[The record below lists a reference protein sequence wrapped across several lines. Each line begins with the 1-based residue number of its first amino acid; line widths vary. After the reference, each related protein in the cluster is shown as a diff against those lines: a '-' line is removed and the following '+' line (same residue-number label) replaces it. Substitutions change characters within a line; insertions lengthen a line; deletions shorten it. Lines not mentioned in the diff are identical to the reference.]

1 MPLDRGEVMDAR
13 PSAMRCALWICAVVV
28 GLTGSA
34 LSLGADPVDSIT
46 VQAQREREKL
56 EHDVNQF
63 VSTAIVQSHYD
74 ESLERWTYAPVCPL
88 VAGVSRELGEFV
100 LARVS
105 QIARTA
111 GAPLGAEKCQPNF
124 FVIVSPDDPAPRL
137 ARLTHKNGGQLFNYE
152 TGAELKKFVEISRPV
167 RVWYNTGATS
177 IDGASMMSEL
187 VDTGSFHAQRF
198 ENSRGPEPVHNTL
211 PSIYGSRTNASLVTR
226 DILSVIIVVDA
237 KKVTDIN
244 IGQLA
249 DYVGLIGLAQIN
261 LDKDLDDAPTILS
274 LFRGS
279 EAARPKE
286 MTEWDKA
293 LLHALYSTPQRSK
306 MQISAMQTAA
316 LKDITSNSTH

>member
-1 MPLDRGEVMDAR
+1 MDAR
-13 PSAMRCALWICAVVV
+13 PSALSRAGWISAVAVV
-28 GLTGSA
+28 LTASA
-34 LSLGADPVDSIT
+34 VPVSADTPESIT

-56 EHDVNQF
+56 EHDVNMF
-63 VSTAIVQSHYD
+63 VSTAIAQSHYD

-88 VAGVSRELGEFV
+88 VAGVSKELGEFV

-105 QIARTA
+105 QIAGTA
-111 GAPLGAEKCQPNF
+111 GAPLGAEKCKPNF

-137 ARLTHKNGGQLFNYE
+137 TKLTHKNGGQLFNYE
-152 TGAELKKFVEISRPV
+152 TGEELKKFVEISRPV

-187 VDTGSFHAQRF
+187 FDTGSEHAKTF
-198 ENSRGPEPVHNTL
+198 NNSRGPEPIHNSL
-211 PSIYGSRTNASLVTR
+211 PSIYGSRTNVSLVTK
-226 DILSVIIVVDA
+226 DILSVIVVVDA
-237 KKVTDIN
+237 KKVSDIN

-249 DYVGLIGLAQIN
+249 DYVGVIGLAQIN
-261 LDKDLDDAPTILS
+261 LDKDLGDAPTILS
-274 LFRGS
+274 VFRGS
-279 EAARPKE
+279 VASRPNE

-306 MQISAMQTAA
+306 MQISAMQTAT